1 MPGKIWLLRSGEY
14 RARLGL
20 VLLCEILVLVLVAL
34 CIAAVHELG

>member
-1 MPGKIWLLRSGEY
+1 MPGKMCLLRSGEY